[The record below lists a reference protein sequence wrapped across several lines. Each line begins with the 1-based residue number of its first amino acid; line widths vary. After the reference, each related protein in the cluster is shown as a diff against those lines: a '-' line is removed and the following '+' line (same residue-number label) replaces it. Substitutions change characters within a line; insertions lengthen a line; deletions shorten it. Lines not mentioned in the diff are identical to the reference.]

1 LDYPEQDAAMP
12 ISIYHN
18 PRCSKSRQT
27 LQILH
32 DRGHEPDIIEYLK
45 SPPDAG
51 TLGELVTL
59 LGVQPIDIMRTNEP
73 EYRAAADKLQS
84 MNADQQISWLA
95 ANPKV
100 LQRPIIVSGNQARIG
115 RPPETVLE
123 ILD

>member
-1 LDYPEQDAAMP
+1 MS

-32 DRGHEPDIIEYLK
+32 DQGHDPEIIEYLK
-45 SPPDAG
+45 TPPDEA
-51 TLGELVTL
+51 TLGKL
-59 LGVQPIDIMRTNEP
+59 LAMLDLGPIEIMRTNEP
-73 EYRAAADKLQS
+73 EYRAAVDEIQA
-84 MNADQQISWLA
+84 MNADDQVRWLA

-100 LQRPIIVSGNQARIG
+100 LQRPIVVHGNQARIG

-123 ILD
+123 ILR